1 MCKAPLPNGG
11 PGLPS
16 PHLTYCFSTGLWAL
30 ITGLRCQ
37 TIKFSKYSFA
47 NLVQHHVNRIGNQ
60 PLLGEEVVIFQS
72 SPCECDLWFRFTS
85 ALLHSWGPLS
95 SQVSLKLGSPGTG
108 KGNFPG
114 LLRGGSAQRRALW
127 EATVHHYQNVG
138 GPRIQKAVSRSCK
151 STEPSQCQQPRPE
164 HRVSAAGPEMTAG
177 AWTHPRM

>member
-1 MCKAPLPNGG
+1 MHTDRTAAKREVCMCKAPLPYGG

-16 PHLTYCFSTGLWAL
+16 PHLTYCFNTVLWAL

-37 TIKFSKYSFA
+37 TVKFSKYSFA
-47 NLVQHHVNRIGNQ
+47 DLVQHHVNRIGNQ

-95 SQVSLKLGSPGTG
+95 SQVSLKLGSPETG

-114 LLRGGSAQRRALW
+114 LLRG
-127 EATVHHYQNVG
+127 
-138 GPRIQKAVSRSCK
+138 AVLREELCGK
-151 STEPSQCQQPRPE
+151 PQFTSTK
-164 HRVSAAGPEMTAG
+164 M
-177 AWTHPRM
+177 